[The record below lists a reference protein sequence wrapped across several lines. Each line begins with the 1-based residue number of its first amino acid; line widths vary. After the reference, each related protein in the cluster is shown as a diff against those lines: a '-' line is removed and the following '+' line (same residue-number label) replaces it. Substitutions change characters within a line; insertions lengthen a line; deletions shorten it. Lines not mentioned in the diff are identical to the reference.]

1 MVYLVMGAFAVMTL
15 TQCTKDGAVDT
26 INALTLPKVMVTYQQ
41 KGAEITINKCVF
53 EQDKKDQTWIDLNG
67 NLKKDEPTEEIASGK
82 KYVNSDSSELSILFG
97 YIQTLTMKEQSIVG
111 VAITNRY
118 IKEVDF
124 SGNKMGLLEIMNA
137 QKLEKIVCTG
147 TDLDLIPLKIK
158 LPEKEEAIESLHTLD
173 CRGYKLIE
181 IDQIVKKLPNRNS
194 KGHGTVLHSGYALS
208 EGLSEEKLQSL
219 LTEKNWLLVD
229 GRWVVPVGE

>member
-97 YIQTLTMKEQSIVG
+97 YIQTLTMCEQSIVG

-173 CRGYKLIE
+173 CRGYQLIE

>member
-15 TQCTKDGAVDT
+15 TQCTKDGAIDT

-97 YIQTLTMKEQSIVG
+97 YIQTLTMYEQSIVG

-173 CRGYKLIE
+173 CRGYQLIE
-181 IDQIVKKLPNRNS
+181 IDQIVKKLPNRKDKEQGVMLIS
-194 KGHGTVLHSGYALS
+194 AFTFS
-208 EGLSEEKLQSL
+208 EGKDIVILEKELVDI
-219 LTEKNWLLVD
+219 LTAKNWVT
-229 GRWVVPVGE
+229 VQEK

>member
-1 MVYLVMGAFAVMTL
+1 MKKMVYLVMGAFAVMTL
-15 TQCTKDGAVDT
+15 TQCTKDGAIDT

-124 SGNKMGLLEIMNA
+124 SGNKMELLEIMNA

-173 CRGYKLIE
+173 CRGYQLIE
-181 IDQIVKKLPNRNS
+181 IDQIVKKLPNRKDKEQGVMLFS
-194 KGHGTVLHSGYALS
+194 EFTFS
-208 EGLSEEKLQSL
+208 EGKDIVISEKELVDILTDKNWVTVEEK
-219 LTEKNWLLVD
+219 
-229 GRWVVPVGE
+229 

>member
-82 KYVNSDSSELSILFG
+82 KYVNSNSSELSILFG

-158 LPEKEEAIESLHTLD
+158 LPEKEEAIESLRTLD

-181 IDQIVKKLPNRNS
+181 IDQIVKKLPNRKDKEQGVMLFS
-194 KGHGTVLHSGYALS
+194 EFTFS
-208 EGLSEEKLQSL
+208 EGKDIVISEKELVDILTDKNWVTVEEK
-219 LTEKNWLLVD
+219 
-229 GRWVVPVGE
+229 

>member
-1 MVYLVMGAFAVMTL
+1 MKKMVYLVMGAFAVMTL
-15 TQCTKDGAVDT
+15 TQCTKDGAIDT

-158 LPEKEEAIESLHTLD
+158 LPEKEEAIESLRTLD
-173 CRGYKLIE
+173 CRGYQLIE
-181 IDQIVKKLPNRNS
+181 IDQIVKKLPNRKDKEQGVMLFSDFTFSEGKDIAILEKELVDILTAKNW
-194 KGHGTVLHSGYALS
+194 GTVQ
-208 EGLSEEKLQSL
+208 EK
-219 LTEKNWLLVD
+219 
-229 GRWVVPVGE
+229 

>member
-1 MVYLVMGAFAVMTL
+1 MKKMVYLVMGAFAVMTL

-173 CRGYKLIE
+173 CRGYQLIE
-181 IDQIVKKLPNRNS
+181 IDQIVKKLPNRKDKEQGVMLFS
-194 KGHGTVLHSGYALS
+194 EFTFS
-208 EGLSEEKLQSL
+208 EGKDIVISEKELVDILTDKNWVTVEEK
-219 LTEKNWLLVD
+219 
-229 GRWVVPVGE
+229 

>member
-1 MVYLVMGAFAVMTL
+1 MKKMVYLVMGAFAVMTL
-15 TQCTKDGAVDT
+15 TQCTKDGAIDT

-97 YIQTLTMKEQSIVG
+97 YIQTLTMYEQSIVG

-173 CRGYKLIE
+173 CRGYQLIE
-181 IDQIVKKLPNRNS
+181 IDQIVKKLPNRKDKEQGVMLIS
-194 KGHGTVLHSGYALS
+194 AFTFS
-208 EGLSEEKLQSL
+208 EGKDIVILEKELVDI
-219 LTEKNWLLVD
+219 LTAKNWVT
-229 GRWVVPVGE
+229 VQEK

>member
-1 MVYLVMGAFAVMTL
+1 MKKMVYLVMGAFAVMTL

-97 YIQTLTMKEQSIVG
+97 YIQTLTMYEQSIVG

-158 LPEKEEAIESLHTLD
+158 LPEKEEAIESLRTLD

-181 IDQIVKKLPNRNS
+181 IDQIVKKLPNRKDKEQGVMLFS
-194 KGHGTVLHSGYALS
+194 EFTFS
-208 EGLSEEKLQSL
+208 EGKDIAILEKELVDILTDKNWVTVEEK
-219 LTEKNWLLVD
+219 
-229 GRWVVPVGE
+229 

>member
-147 TDLDLIPLKIK
+147 TGNTPLKIK

-173 CRGYKLIE
+173 CRGYQLIE

>member
-1 MVYLVMGAFAVMTL
+1 MKKMVYLVMGAFAVMTL

-82 KYVNSDSSELSILFG
+82 KYVNSNSSELSILFG

-147 TDLDLIPLKIK
+147 TDLIPLKIK

-181 IDQIVKKLPNRNS
+181 IDQIVKKLPNRKDKEQGVMLFSDFTFSEGKDIAILEKELVDILTAKNW
-194 KGHGTVLHSGYALS
+194 GTVQ
-208 EGLSEEKLQSL
+208 EK
-219 LTEKNWLLVD
+219 
-229 GRWVVPVGE
+229 